1 MGKLADQN
9 RFWSAICQNWSENGR
24 WPIVISS
31 PVLFSQVVV
40 NNSCS
45 ELWEVHG
52 FCYKCINTGAH
63 CLLSIIFKRRQN
75 RY

>member
-31 PVLFSQVVV
+31 PAVICFNFVIL
-40 NNSCS
+40 
-45 ELWEVHG
+45 
-52 FCYKCINTGAH
+52 YA
-63 CLLSIIFKRRQN
+63 IITLHKNFAKV
-75 RY
+75 

>member
-1 MGKLADQN
+1 MLDGFREAHMNSQVHV
-9 RFWSAICQNWSENGR
+9 Q
-24 WPIVISS
+24 VH
-31 PVLFSQVVV
+31 FSQVVV

-52 FCYKCINTGAH
+52 FCYKFINTGAH
-63 CLLSIIFKRRQN
+63 CLLCSISKRRQN